1 MQQRS
6 PIVLLWVLAVLFVFV
21 GVAFIAAPG
30 TFTEMAAGVAPDR
43 PSALTDLRAV
53 SGGVALALGVFFAL
67 CAGRSDWVAPGLL
80 LGALVGGCLAASRLI
95 GFVADGGVTAT
106 QVSLAVT
113 EVIVVVLCLLALR
126 GWRSVER

>member
-67 CAGRSDWVAPGLL
+67 CAGRSDWVAPGLV
-80 LGALVGGCLAASRLI
+80 LGALVGGCLAVSRLI
-95 GFVADGGVTAT
+95 GFVADGGVTGT
-106 QVSLAVT
+106 QVSFAII
-113 EVIVVVLCLLALR
+113 EVITVAFCLFALR
-126 GWRSVER
+126 WRSVER